1 MERRGDK
8 SKKVHIVLVT
18 ALPRRAASAP
28 FSEMFIDGPYGTF
41 AVCLSLGQGEDTG
54 RVRVQVLSLYF

>member
-18 ALPRRAASAP
+18 ALPGRAASAP

-41 AVCLSLGQGEDTG
+41 AVCLSKDTG
-54 RVRVQVLSLYF
+54 RMRVQVLSLYF